1 MSKKVNESTSL
12 TEIKKNNINDIL
24 KSKND
29 EE

>member
-1 MSKKVNESTSL
+1 MSKKVNECTSL
-12 TEIKKNNINDIL
+12 TEIKKNNINDIQ